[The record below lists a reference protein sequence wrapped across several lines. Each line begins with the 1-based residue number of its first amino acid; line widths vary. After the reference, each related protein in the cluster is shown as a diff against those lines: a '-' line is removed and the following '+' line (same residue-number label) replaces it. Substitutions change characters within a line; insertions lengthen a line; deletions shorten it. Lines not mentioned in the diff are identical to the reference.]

1 MVPLTPSS
9 PIEFVRRFVRSG
21 RAIPVSPSAKEPRMN
36 NIVAQQMAC
45 TYQPQNMVEY
55 SLEFYHVFDLAPIPL
70 KPKSKVPLARWSH
83 LYLKS
88 APVKIEAWV
97 SKLARMDIKFLM
109 SYKKGILIRQ
119 RILGLLLKYMKI
131 EASIYCSN
139 YVHLL
144 FKYSFK

>member
-1 MVPLTPSS
+1 
-9 PIEFVRRFVRSG
+9 
-21 RAIPVSPSAKEPRMN
+21 MN

-45 TYQPQNMVEY
+45 TYQPQNMVGY
-55 SLEFYHVFDLAPIPL
+55 SLEIYHIFDLAPIPL

-97 SKLARMDIKFLM
+97 SKLDWMDIKTLV
-109 SYKKGILIRQ
+109 SYKIDILVRQ
-119 RILGLLLKYMKI
+119 QILGLLQKKMNI

>member
-1 MVPLTPSS
+1 
-9 PIEFVRRFVRSG
+9 
-21 RAIPVSPSAKEPRMN
+21 MN

-45 TYQPQNMVEY
+45 TYQPQNMVGY
-55 SLEFYHVFDLAPIPL
+55 SLEFYHVFDMGPIPL

-83 LYLKS
+83 INLKP

>member
-1 MVPLTPSS
+1 MVPLNPSS

-45 TYQPQNMVEY
+45 TYQPQNMVGY
-55 SLEFYHVFDLAPIPL
+55 SLEFYHVFDLVPIPL

-83 LYLKS
+83 VNLKP

-97 SKLARMDIKFLM
+97 SKLDWMDIKTLV
-109 SYKKGILIRQ
+109 SYKIGILVRQ
-119 RILGLLLKYMKI
+119 RILGLSQKKMNI